1 MTYFKKRLQLEVP
14 VEKLYHWHTLPGA
27 FERLTPPWESMTLL
41 DAQGEGVEAHK
52 WIKMRMGKTP
62 LHWLAR
68 HRVDLDS
75 RLFVDVQAQGPF
87 AYWQHQ
93 HHFRALTDQRSE
105 LLDAIE
111 YRLPLAPF
119 SRVAAPFVHQKLE
132 RMFAYRHRVTTQ
144 DILTHLHYQKEN
156 ASPMKILISGAS
168 GLIGSALVP
177 FLTTGG
183 HDVTTLVRHAPL
195 HAKEVQWDIKS
206 QLLDPESIEGFDAVI
221 HLAGESIMGRW
232 TEEKKARILESRI
245 QSTRLLVNTF
255 KQLQSPPGVFIC
267 SSAVGYY
274 GDRADSAVSESEAV
288 GTGFLAEVCQAWE
301 AEAEK
306 ASEMTRVVLARTGVV
321 FSGSGGALSQMLLPF
336 QMGVGGTLGS
346 GRQYMS
352 WISLDDILRAFYHCL
367 YTESLEGPVNFT
379 APEPVTNKRLTQV
392 LAQVLH
398 RPAFFQVPEFA
409 LQLLMGEMAEEM
421 LLSSTRALPDRLV
434 TSGFVFQYPDL
445 KQGLRH
451 VLGK

>member
-1 MTYFKKRLQLEVP
+1 MTYFKKRLQLDVP

-27 FERLTPPWESMTLL
+27 FERLTPPWEAMTLVA
-41 DAQGEGVEAHK
+41 AQGEGVEAHK
-52 WIKMRMGKTP
+52 WLKMRMGKTP

-68 HRVDLDS
+68 HRVELES
-75 RLFVDVQAQGPF
+75 RLFVDMQAQGPF

-93 HHFRALTDQRSE
+93 HHFHALGAQRSE
-105 LLDAIE
+105 LVDAIE

-144 DILTHLHYQKEN
+144 DILTHLHYQKVN
-156 ASPMKILISGAS
+156 SSPMKILISGAS

-183 HDVTTLVRHAPL
+183 HDVSTLVRHRP
-195 HAKEVQWDIKS
+195 HHKNEIQWDIKN
-206 QLLDPESIEGFDAVI
+206 QVLDPQSLEGFDAVI

-232 TEEKKARILESRI
+232 TEEKKARILESRV

-255 KQLQSPPGVFIC
+255 KQMTLPPQVFVC

-274 GDRADSAVSESEAV
+274 GDRGDLPVSESDAM
-288 GTGFLAEVCQAWE
+288 GDGFLAEVCEAWE
-301 AEAEK
+301 AEAQK
-306 ASEMTRVVLARTGVV
+306 AAAFTRVVLARTGIVL
-321 FSGSGGALSQMLLPF
+321 SGSGGALAQMLLPF

-346 GRQYMS
+346 GQQYMS
-352 WISLDDILRAFYHCL
+352 WITLDDILRAFYHCL
-367 YTESLEGPVNFT
+367 YTEDLSGAVNFT

-392 LAQVLH
+392 LANVLH
-398 RPAFFQVPEFA
+398 RPALFQVPGFA
-409 LQLLMGEMAEEM
+409 LQLVMGEMADEM
-421 LLSSTRALPDRLV
+421 LLSSTRALPNRLV
-434 TSGFVFQYPDL
+434 SSGFVFQYPDL

>member
-1 MTYFKKRLQLEVP
+1 MTYFKKRLQLDVP

-27 FERLTPPWESMTLL
+27 FERLTPPWEAMTLV
-41 DAQGEGVEAHK
+41 DAQGEGVDAHK
-52 WIKMRMGKTP
+52 WLKMRMGKTP

-68 HRVDLDS
+68 HRVELDN

-93 HHFRALTDQRSE
+93 HHFRAIEDQRSE

-119 SRVAAPFVHQKLE
+119 SRVAGSFVHQKLE

-156 ASPMKILISGAS
+156 ASPMKILVSGAS

-183 HDVTTLVRHAPL
+183 HQVSTLVRHRPH
-195 HAKEVQWDIKS
+195 HANEVQWDIKN
-206 QLLDPESIEGFDAVI
+206 QVLDPQLIEGFDAVI

-232 TEEKKARILESRI
+232 TEEKKASILESRI

-255 KQLQSPPGVFIC
+255 KQLAAPPRVFVC

-274 GDRADSAVSESEAV
+274 GDRGELPVSESDAVGSGFLADVCAAWESEAV
-288 GTGFLAEVCQAWE
+288 KAAET
-301 AEAEK
+301 
-306 ASEMTRVVLARTGVV
+306 TRVVLARTGVV
-321 FSGSGGALSQMLLPF
+321 LSGSGGALGQMLLPF
-336 QMGVGGTLGS
+336 QMGVGGALGS
-346 GRQYMS
+346 GQQYMS

-367 YTESLEGPVNFT
+367 YTEELSGPVNFT
-379 APEPVTNKRLTQV
+379 APEPVTNKRLTQA
-392 LAQVLH
+392 LASVLH
-398 RPAFFQVPEFA
+398 RPALFQVPGFA
-409 LQLLMGEMAEEM
+409 LQLLMGEMADEM
-421 LLSSTRALPDRLV
+421 LLSSTRALPNRLV
-434 TSGFVFQYPDL
+434 SSGFVFQYPDL

>member
-1 MTYFKKRLQLEVP
+1 MTYFEKRLQLDVP
-14 VEKLYHWHTLPGA
+14 VEKLYHWHTLSGA
-27 FERLTPPWESMTLL
+27 FERLTPPWESMTLV
-41 DAQGEGVEAHK
+41 DSQGEGVDTHK
-52 WIKMRMGKTP
+52 WLKMRMGKTP

-93 HHFRALTDQRSE
+93 HRFRSLSDQRSE
-105 LLDAIE
+105 LIDSIE
-111 YRLPLAPF
+111 YQLPLDPF
-119 SRVAAPFVHQKLE
+119 SRVAAPFVQQKLE
-132 RMFAYRHRVTTQ
+132 RMFTYRHQITTQ
-144 DILTHLHYQKEN
+144 DILTHLHYQKETP
-156 ASPMKILISGAS
+156 SSMKILISGAS

-183 HDVTTLVRHAPL
+183 HDVSLLVRHPP
-195 HAKEVQWDIKS
+195 HHPHEVQWDIKS
-206 QLLDPESIEGFDAVI
+206 QSLDPEAIEGFDAVI

-232 TEEKKARILESRI
+232 TEDKKAGILDSRI
-245 QSTRLLVNTF
+245 QGTRLLVNTF
-255 KQLQSPPGVFIC
+255 KKLKSPPRTFIC
-267 SSAVGYY
+267 ASAVGYY
-274 GDRADSAVSESEAV
+274 GDRADSPLSESDAV
-288 GTGFLAEVCQAWE
+288 GSGFLAEVCQAWE

-306 ASEMTRVVLARTGVV
+306 ASAMMRVVLARTGIVL
-321 FSGSGGALSQMLLPF
+321 SGSGGALAQMLLPF

-367 YTESLEGPVNFT
+367 YTEALDGPVNFT
-379 APEPVTNKRLTQV
+379 APEPVTNKQLTQV
-392 LAQVLH
+392 LAHVLH

-421 LLSSTRALPDRLV
+421 LLSSTRALPDRLL